1 MLLFVVAL
9 LFADD
14 FELFADCTLFFTA
27 SEENSN
33 ESRFALL
40 AVWFDLAFVTVFELL
55 ALAVVFDFAVDVFAW
70 ELFEA
75 VLVFAVDVADV
86 FDGVCFA
93 VGVERVNVSRLGAE
107 EVCLLCVGVLA
118 LWVEPER

>member
-1 MLLFVVAL
+1 M

-33 ESRFALL
+33 ESRFVLL
-40 AVWFDLAFVTVFELL
+40 AVWADLAFVTVFELL

-75 VLVFAVDVADV
+75 VLVFAVEV
-86 FDGVCFA
+86 FGAVCFA

-107 EVCLLCVGVLA
+107 EVGLLCVGA
-118 LWVEPER
+118 LDLDAEPER

>member
-27 SEENSN
+27 SEENSK
-33 ESRFALL
+33 ESRFVLL
-40 AVWFDLAFVTVFELL
+40 AVGLDLAFVTVFKLL
-55 ALAVVFDFAVDVFAW
+55 ALAVVFDFAVD
-70 ELFEA
+70 
-75 VLVFAVDVADV
+75 VFAVDVADV

-93 VGVERVNVSRLGAE
+93 VGVERVNVSRFGAE
-107 EVCLLCVGVLA
+107 DVCLLCVGA
-118 LWVEPER
+118 LDLDAELER